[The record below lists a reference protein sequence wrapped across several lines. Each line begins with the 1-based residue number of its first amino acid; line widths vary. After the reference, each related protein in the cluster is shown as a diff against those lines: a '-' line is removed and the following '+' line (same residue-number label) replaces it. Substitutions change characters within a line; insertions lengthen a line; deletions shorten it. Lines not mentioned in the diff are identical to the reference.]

1 MKYRKFGSTGY
12 EVSEVGLGTWQF
24 GGDWG
29 EMAEETAHEILG
41 SALDNGINFFD
52 TADVYGGG
60 RSESLIGD
68 FLSPKDDRVYVATK
82 LGRLEGY
89 PDDYSLELL
98 RRCTENSLKRLKRD
112 SIDLTQL
119 HCIPKKHLESGEV
132 FDWLR
137 ELKKEGKIRQF
148 GASVETI
155 EEAMICLKQDDL
167 ASLQVI
173 FNVFRQKA
181 ADELFPKAAEKGV
194 ALIIRLP
201 LASGLLAGKYTKETT
216 FAPSDHRTY
225 NKDGEAFNVGETFSG
240 LPFELGVEIADGLR
254 PMVPD
259 QMSMAQWALRWILDH
274 PQVSTIIPGASKVA
288 QVKSNADASEL
299 PALGDDVH
307 AKLKSTYKES
317 IEQKIR
323 GQI

>member
-1 MKYRKFGSTGY
+1 MNYREFGSTGY

-29 EMAEETAHEILG
+29 EMAPETANKILHT
-41 SALDNGINFFD
+41 ALDKGINFFD

-60 RSESLIGD
+60 KSESLVGD
-68 FLSPKDDRVYVATK
+68 FLSSKDNQVYVATK

-112 SIDLTQL
+112 AIDLTQL
-119 HCIPKKHLESGEV
+119 HCIPRKHLETGEV

-155 EEAMICLKQDDL
+155 EEALICLKQDDL
-167 ASLQVI
+167 ASLQII
-173 FNVFRQKA
+173 FNIFRQKPA
-181 ADELFPKAAEKGV
+181 EELMQKAAEKGV

-201 LASGLLAGKYTKETT
+201 LASGLLAGKYKKDTT

-225 NKDGEAFNVGETFSG
+225 NKNGEAFSVGETFSG
-240 LPFELGVEIADGLR
+240 LPFEYGVEMADSLKA
-254 PMVPD
+254 MVPS

-274 PQVSTIIPGASKVA
+274 PQVSTIIPGASKPE
-288 QVKSNADASEL
+288 QVESNAAVSDL
-299 PALGDDVH
+299 PALGEDAH
-307 AKLKSTYKES
+307 EKLKSFYRKS
-317 IEQKIR
+317 IEQHIR
-323 GQI
+323 GNV